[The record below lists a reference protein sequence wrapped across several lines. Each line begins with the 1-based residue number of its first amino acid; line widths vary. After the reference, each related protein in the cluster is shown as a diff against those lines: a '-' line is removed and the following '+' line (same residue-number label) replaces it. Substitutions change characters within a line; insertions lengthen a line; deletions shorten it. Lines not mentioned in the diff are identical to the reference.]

1 MDGGPIANRLGPQ
14 QIKQYGSLLV
24 ASPYK
29 FPTKYVFLH
38 PMPGCICNTEKY
50 TSATSAWPQNRF
62 VNIALSPLCSAIMKI
77 WVSGSFATV
86 LDIRI

>member
-24 ASPYK
+24 AFPYK
-29 FPTKYVFLH
+29 LLTKYVFLH

-50 TSATSAWPQNRF
+50 TSATSAWPQKRL
-62 VNIALSPLCSAIMKI
+62 VKWAP
-77 WVSGSFATV
+77 ATV
-86 LDIRI
+86 LSPVHQPLCGFGFFDG